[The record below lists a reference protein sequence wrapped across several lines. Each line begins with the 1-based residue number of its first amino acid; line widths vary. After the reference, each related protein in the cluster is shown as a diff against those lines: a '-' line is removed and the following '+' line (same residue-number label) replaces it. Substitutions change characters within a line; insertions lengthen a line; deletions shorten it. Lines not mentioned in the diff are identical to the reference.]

1 MAVSR
6 LYKSQLRLVFHN
18 GTDPISSKP
27 IFKAKTFT
35 NIKMNAT
42 ADQLHA
48 VAEAFAGLQ
57 KLPLYAVERMDSSE
71 ITAE

>member
-6 LYKSQLRLVFHN
+6 LVKSQLRLVFEN
-18 GTDPISSKP
+18 GTNPLTNKP
-27 IFKAKTFT
+27 IFKTKTFN

-48 VAEAFAGLQ
+48 VAEALSSMQ
-57 KLPLYAVERMDSSE
+57 QLSLYAVERADSSE